1 MTGFCDNSHYN
12 ILFSLDLSIM
22 NVNYELVMY
31 ILEFIK
37 FEMLDQTKPFAT
49 DILLKFEDNKVNKAH
64 CAFIEG
70 RLSNY
75 NLHFDRGYTMTYD
88 SLYDESDEQLFID
101 IIISIPDRLK
111 PLDQE
116 EFTQLCKGLI
126 EEFQKYY
133 ERSIQFLNNKNRKGS
148 DLNPSYI
155 LS

>member
-1 MTGFCDNSHYN
+1 
-12 ILFSLDLSIM
+12 M
-22 NVNYELVMY
+22 NVNYKLVMY

-37 FEMLDQTKPFAT
+37 FEMLDRTKPFAT

-64 CAFIEG
+64 CAFIED
-70 RLSNY
+70 RLGNY
-75 NLHFDRGYTMTYD
+75 NLHFDRGCTMTYD
-88 SLYDESDEQLFID
+88 SLYDESDEQLYID
-101 IIISIPDRLK
+101 LIISIPDRLK
-111 PLDQE
+111 PQDQE

-126 EEFQKYY
+126 EGFQKYY